1 MIQPFLRSTDQ
12 VRETFAV
19 VQGNARVIVLTE
31 GVGAIFFQWYTTYL
45 PLYMLG
51 LGVTELQIGLLTSLL
66 TASQFVSTLLGGYF
80 ADRFGRKRVLV
91 IGDIICWGAPM
102 FLYAIARNPWY
113 FVVGRII
120 NGFVYIVVPS
130 FECLFVEDVPRQHRA
145 AVFSMF
151 QFLTSAASLFA
162 PVAGVMVA
170 AWGMVPAGR
179 IMMAANM
186 VSVVSIALARQVT
199 LRETSIGLERMSAMQ
214 STPPSALARESV
226 AVVHRLISRGPT
238 AGFLVVRNLVAFAG
252 AMWTTYAAIYLAD
265 PEGMGLPEG
274 VISLLPFAA
283 GVVTL
288 GLIVLAARRIRS
300 SQVFGNLILGSAF
313 WLAGGA
319 VFLLAPER
327 ALWAALLYTTL
338 SAIGV
343 ALYQPANQSYWAN
356 IVGDSDR
363 AVAFSAATALTLLIT
378 LPAGPLAGALY
389 TWRPEAPFLLCMA
402 LSALAV
408 ALILKIV
415 PRSASALSE
424 A

>member
-1 MIQPFLRSTDQ
+1 
-12 VRETFAV
+12 
-19 VQGNARVIVLTE
+19 
-31 GVGAIFFQWYTTYL
+31 
-45 PLYMLG
+45 
-51 LGVTELQIGLLTSLL
+51 
-66 TASQFVSTLLGGYF
+66 
-80 ADRFGRKRVLV
+80 
-91 IGDIICWGAPM
+91 
-102 FLYAIARNPWY
+102 
-113 FVVGRII
+113 
-120 NGFVYIVVPS
+120 
-130 FECLFVEDVPRQHRA
+130 
-145 AVFSMF
+145 MF